1 MRKVYEVTLV
11 LQVSDL
17 IEADSVE
24 DAEQAFSELFTTQ
37 ELMEYGELTVTET
50 DEVVSDE

>member
-1 MRKVYEVTLV
+1 MRRVYEVSLV
-11 LQVSDL
+11 LQISDL
-17 IEADSVE
+17 IEADSAE
-24 DAEQAFSELFTTQ
+24 DAEQAFSELFTMQ

>member
-1 MRKVYEVTLV
+1 MRRVYEVSLV
-11 LQVSDL
+11 LQISDL
-17 IEADSVE
+17 IEADSAE
-24 DAEQAFSELFTTQ
+24 DAEQTFSELFTMQ